1 VALTIGPC
9 EGCSKTDITGYVACV
24 QKRLCPVCSA
34 PLLGVPEHDLRQF
47 SEAQLLATHGQD
59 SPSPSIKRN
68 FTGFG
73 WIRTNDQ
80 PVTCGAVFHEISS
93 SQCILISP

>member
-1 VALTIGPC
+1 MALTIGPC

-47 SEAQLLATHGQD
+47 SEAQLVPMGRIHLPQVLSVISLGSA
-59 SPSPSIKRN
+59 
-68 FTGFG
+68 GFEPT
-73 WIRTNDQ
+73 TNR
-80 PVTCGAVFHEISS
+80 
-93 SQCILISP
+93 L